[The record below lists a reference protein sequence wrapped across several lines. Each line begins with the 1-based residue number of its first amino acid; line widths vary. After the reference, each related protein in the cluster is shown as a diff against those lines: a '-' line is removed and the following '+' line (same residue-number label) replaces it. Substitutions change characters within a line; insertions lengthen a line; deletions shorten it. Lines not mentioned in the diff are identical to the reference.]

1 MQPSIDRRP
10 FEELATGRP
19 VHDQVATSSSWTRPA
34 WARLTSLSR
43 RSNDVTLAIV
53 RALVHALLVLESSG
67 PDVINPDTVVR
78 GMENVAS
85 SLLALEE
92 SEQRVVRGYFAQ
104 IAGEASDE
112 AYRKF
117 VQSLA
122 DMLGLAD

>member
-1 MQPSIDRRP
+1 MTI
-10 FEELATGRP
+10 
-19 VHDQVATSSSWTRPA
+19 
-34 WARLTSLSR
+34 
-43 RSNDVTLAIV
+43 TLAIV